1 MNAPAHTGTAIGP
14 QEALDLFHTAMPAV
28 AAPGGVRIA
37 AHIAGSVNRI
47 FRVETLAGSFALRV
61 RHNEAN
67 FLYEK
72 GLFKEVI
79 AARLIQAFE
88 RDTPAECS
96 AALAQ
101 IWHSIVQSRSAGP
114 VEFPP
119 GANILYYDFTG
130 SIHPAPWAVF
140 QWCGDALGAGF
151 DAAHAR
157 ALGRAVARMHRLKFD
172 CAYASL
178 DRAGLRDILLEW
190 THEILRRNSATGSI
204 VAGGADLQHKL
215 EALCRASEPVREF
228 VFCHNDLHCL
238 NVTAPNGGLH
248 IVDWDNAQIAPKRT
262 RLREIGALVEAR
274 SQRQVPAGRRHLLR
288 ILRGLRGRRRQNPLL
303 PRFQARRNPVALQG
317 VRVHPQNAGRSG
329 RETALL
335 AGFAIPR
342 PPLAKIGAGLESP
355 LRPGGKM
362 C

>member
-1 MNAPAHTGTAIGP
+1 MNGPARAGTAIGP
-14 QEALDLFHTAMPAV
+14 QEALDLFRTAMPAV
-28 AAPGGVRIA
+28 AASGGARIA

-47 FRVETLAGSFALRV
+47 FRVETSAASFALRV

-88 RDTPAECS
+88 RDTPAECG
-96 AALAQ
+96 AALAR
-101 IWHSIVQSRSAGP
+101 IWHSTVQTRSAGP

-151 DAAHAR
+151 DAAHAH

-178 DRAGLRDILLEW
+178 DRAGSRDILLEW

-204 VAGGADLQHKL
+204 VAGGPSLQRKL
-215 EALCRASEPVREF
+215 EALRRASEPVREF

-238 NVTAPNGGLH
+238 NVTASDRGLH
-248 IVDWDNAQIAPKRT
+248 IVDWDNAQIAPKE
-262 RLREIGALVEAR
+262 LDFVKLAYWSKPGP
-274 SQRQVPAGRRHLLR
+274 SG
-288 ILRGLRGRRRQNPLL
+288 
-303 PRFQARRNPVALQG
+303 RFQPDAGIFCAFCAGYGIEEDEIRSSPVFKLAEILWLFRVFEFTRKMPDNLDAKPPFWQASQYQDLLLQKLG
-317 VRVHPQNAGRSG
+317 Q
-329 RETALL
+329 
-335 AGFAIPR
+335 I
-342 PPLAKIGAGLESP
+342 
-355 LRPGGKM
+355 
-362 C
+362 